1 MLSIGA
7 VIPYFTIPSLFNLI
21 HPFGVLVAIGI
32 LLGARMVRTRTRQL
46 GLDDSDAASI
56 ATWVVV
62 TGFVISHIFDVITYQ
77 PRQLL
82 DDPLLLVKFWSG
94 ISSFGGFL
102 GAFIGMIWWCHR
114 YKKPVLPF
122 ADALLFGLAPGWVF
136 GRLGCFV
143 AHDHPGR
150 LAESFLF
157 VAVKYPDGVRY
168 DLGLIEAL
176 YAIALTLT
184 LLVLSRRPRRIGTY
198 VAIGAITYAPF
209 RFALDFLR
217 LPASVH
223 GGDER
228 YLGLTPAQ
236 YGVVLIFI
244 AGIYLARRA
253 WNAPYT
259 VEKAP
264 EVLAV
269 VPPAAGG
276 GRKKRRR

>member
-1 MLSIGA
+1 M
-7 VIPYFTIPSLFNLI
+7 IPYFTIPSLFNLI

-46 GLDDSDAASI
+46 GLHDADAASI
-56 ATWVVV
+56 ATTVVV
-62 TGFVISHIFDVITYQ
+62 VGFVISHIFDVVTYQ

-82 DDPLLLVKFWSG
+82 EDPLLLIKFWSG

-102 GAFIGMIWWCHR
+102 GAFLGMIWWCYH
-114 YKKPVLPF
+114 YKKPILPF
-122 ADALLFGLAPGWVF
+122 ADALLYGLAPGWVF

-150 LAESFLF
+150 VASSFLF
-157 VAVKYPDGVRY
+157 VAVKYPDAVRY

-176 YAIALTLT
+176 FAIALTLT
-184 LLVLSRRPRRIGTY
+184 FLVLSRKPRRIGTY
-198 VAIGAITYAPF
+198 VAIGALAYAPM

-217 LPASVH
+217 LPAHVH

-244 AGIYLARRA
+244 AGVYLAMRA
-253 WNAPYT
+253 WKAPYT
-259 VEKAP
+259 VEKKAEVVAAP
-264 EVLAV
+264 GK
-269 VPPAAGG
+269 AAAQAG
-276 GRKKRRR
+276 GRKGKRRR